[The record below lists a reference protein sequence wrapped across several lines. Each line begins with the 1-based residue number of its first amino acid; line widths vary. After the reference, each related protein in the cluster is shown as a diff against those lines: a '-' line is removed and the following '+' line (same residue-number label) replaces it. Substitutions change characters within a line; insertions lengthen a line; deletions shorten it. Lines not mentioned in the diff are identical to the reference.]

1 MTEPTHLRA
10 QLAKELQRLRDLAG
24 LSGRELSRRTG
35 ISQPKISRIDHG
47 RALPSLPEAERW
59 LTECGATTDVHQRV
73 LALLEAA
80 LGETRPWGDL
90 LEGREHLQEMVRERD
105 TAAAIVR
112 NFQPTVIPG
121 LLQTAEYARRI
132 LALGRTDVA
141 AALAAR
147 LERQKV
153 LHEPGRRFEFLI
165 AEHVLQWS
173 PGPGPAVPLGPQLD
187 RLVSLATL
195 ENVEIAVLPRDAA
208 PVLPWH
214 NFVLREPMDGGPAY
228 VTTELVHGAQEIT
241 DLASVRVYRATWSR
255 LWDAAAV
262 GSDAIELIN
271 RFGTA

>member
-1 MTEPTHLRA
+1 MTEPTQVRA

-47 RALPSLPEAERW
+47 QALPSLPEAERW
-59 LTECGATTDVHQRV
+59 LAECGAATDVHLRV
-73 LALLEAA
+73 IALVESA

-90 LEGREHLQEMVRERD
+90 LDGHEHLQEMVRERD
-105 TAAAIVR
+105 TAAAVVR

-121 LLQTAEYARRI
+121 LLQTGEYARRI

-147 LERQKV
+147 LDRQQV
-153 LHEPGRRFEFLI
+153 LHEPGRRFEFVI

-173 PGPGPAVPLGPQLD
+173 PGPGPAMPPGPQLD
-187 RLVSLATL
+187 RLVSLAAL
-195 ENVEIAVLPRDAA
+195 ESVELAVLPRDAA

-214 NFVLREPMDGGPAY
+214 NFVIREPAGGGPAY

-241 DLASVRVYRATWSR
+241 DPASVAVYRSTWAR

-262 GSDAIELIN
+262 GRDAIELIS
-271 RFGTA
+271 RLSSA